1 MIWILYLVLALAN
14 LYIFYQSKKF
24 WQLSF
29 LLVLG
34 TSYLGTSKIFNS
46 LPFAGRL
53 LIFLLGLAGLGYF
66 LYQLNKDYK
75 TKKLEA
81 RRQSRQ
87 KKQEE

>member
-1 MIWILYLVLALAN
+1 MIWIFYLALALGN

-29 LLVLG
+29 LLILA
-34 TSYLGTSKIFNS
+34 TSYLATTKAFKS

-53 LIFLLGLAGLGYF
+53 LIFFLGLAGLGYF

-75 TKKLEA
+75 VKKLEA